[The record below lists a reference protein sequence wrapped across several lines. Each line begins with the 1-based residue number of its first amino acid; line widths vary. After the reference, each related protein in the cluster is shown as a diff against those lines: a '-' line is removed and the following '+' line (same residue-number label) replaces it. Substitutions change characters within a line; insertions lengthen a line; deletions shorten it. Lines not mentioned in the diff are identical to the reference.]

1 MSTSTEE
8 KAHVAHASPLRYVLS
23 VTVLY
28 VMTVLTY
35 YLSGIDLGSGS
46 LVIALVIAST
56 KATVVALFFMHLW
69 DHRGASRLVFV
80 VSILFLLTAI
90 GFVLIENA
98 TRFPLSLPPHSSLN
112 PDK

>member
-8 KAHVAHASPLRYVLS
+8 KAHVAHASALRYVVS
-23 VTVLY
+23 VGVLY
-28 VMTVLTY
+28 VMTILTY
-35 YLSGIDLGSGS
+35 TLSGMDLGAWS
-46 LVIALVIAST
+46 LAVALAIAST

-80 VSILFLLTAI
+80 VSILFLLVAI
-90 GFVLIENA
+90 GFVLIENT
-98 TRFPLSLPPHSSLN
+98 TRFPLSLPPHSLLN

>member
-8 KAHVAHASPLRYVLS
+8 KAHVAHASALRYVVS
-23 VTVLY
+23 VGVLY
-28 VMTVLTY
+28 VMTILTY
-35 YLSGIDLGSGS
+35 TLSGLDLGAWS
-46 LVIALVIAST
+46 LAVALAIAST

-80 VSILFLLTAI
+80 VSILFLLVAI
-90 GFVLIENA
+90 GFVLIENT
-98 TRFPLSLPPHSSLN
+98 TRFPLSLPPHSLLN